1 MAEIVIDMRDKYVNT
16 IIDAVQYDK
25 NSRIVK
31 ASLLSG
37 GSRFSIPTG
46 ATYRVNFKR
55 ADGASGSYT
64 ELSDG
69 SSAVVRSESNV
80 LKIGIHELV
89 TNTSGK
95 TFISVS
101 IIEGTSEIST
111 FSFVVNVQ
119 KAVAEISDLNKK
131 YPNTYDATA
140 TPEDIAKGMTAYAN
154 GDKIT
159 GALQKIDSATAEVE
173 TISYSNGE
181 VVVKGIISNDKKI
194 CNPGSTMKISI
205 PASTFGDA
213 IASDVSENKTF
224 TSASGLKVSGSLV
237 KAKQLGGVAS
247 SVSRHSIS
255 GAIMVKGNPSGRHI
269 VDTDTVLT
277 LNAPK
282 TEFGTAKAEDVAKG
296 KTFTSESGLKIEG
309 THECEGGIDTS
320 DATATSDDM
329 ATGKTAYVNGVKV
342 TGRLPESKGL
352 TVLGGETTFYVDSAN
367 NDGVAVAGVQNSDTI
382 IRAGTSV
389 KVVAS
394 YDKFGDAQASDVA
407 KGKKFTSAAGLTV
420 TGTHVCEGGI
430 DTSDATA
437 NPWDMASGATA
448 YVDGEKIEGTLIEVP
463 YDETEAAKVLSA
475 GDYAKVQKSGDL
487 IVSLG
492 RYASASIGDNTK
504 GVILRPGAIIGAR
517 MPAEMYGNASAAD
530 VAKGKTFTSA
540 AGVRVEGTNE
550 GGGSIE
556 HIYTVDYTPA
566 VNTKA
571 FTVPIDGFLFP
582 PVYVD
587 CRAVTEVPT
596 PTELQGAVRFSV
608 FRDLN
613 SVGDAGS
620 YAAGAVI
627 TKKTDNGGDYWNVH
641 TRVTATDKELTVNAS
656 DQNNWEMVAGVTY
669 RFLMVEGYR

>member
-194 CNPGSTMKISI
+194 CNPGSTMKIST

-407 KGKKFTSAAGLTV
+407 KGKKFTSVAGLTV
-420 TGTHVCEGGI
+420 TGTLECEGGI

-437 NPWDMASGATA
+437 TGADLAEGKTA
-448 YVDGEKIEGTLIEVP
+448 YVNGEKISGTIKEVGAGCAIAAGAAAFSYVENADNGLIYANCEYNP
-463 YDETEAAKVLSA
+463 A
-475 GDYAKVQKSGDL
+475 GNPGRDRIIRTGAL
-487 IVSLG
+487 VSIPV
-492 RYASASIGDNTK
+492 SASKFGDAT
-504 GVILRPGAIIGAR
+504 
-517 MPAEMYGNASAAD
+517 AAD

-540 AGVRVEGTNE
+540 AGLLVEGTNE

-608 FRDLN
+608 SRDLR
-613 SVGDAGS
+613 GS
-620 YAAGAVI
+620 GNPASYGLGIMI
-627 TKKTDNGGDYWNVH
+627 TKKPDNSEDYWNVH
-641 TRVTATDKELTVNAS
+641 SRVTATDKELTVNAS